1 MTDVMEAARQGDED
15 AFAALVEPH
24 RRELRALCYR
34 MLGSVDDA
42 DDALQEVLVRA
53 WRGLPGFEGRS
64 SLRTWLFRIAT
75 NACLNRLERRPA
87 RTVPLDFGPAAGPG
101 EGPGELLDEALW
113 LGPYPDRFLADES
126 TGPEAAVVRAESVE
140 LAFVAALQRLP
151 SQARA
156 VLILRSVLD
165 YSAQETA
172 DMLGISVAAANS
184 SLQRARSAVRR
195 QVPSRSQ
202 QRTVRDLGDDRVRDL
217 VTRYAQAFEAADIE
231 GLLALLT
238 EDATWSMPPMPAWY
252 RGHEAI
258 AAFLHDY
265 PLRQTWRHLPTRANG
280 QPALGCYAWDEREG
294 AYVAA
299 ALDVL
304 TLDGDRIVAVMG
316 FVDPRAL
323 ALCDLPARLPAD
335 TARAGDAGWAS

>member
-1 MTDVMEAARQGDED
+1 MADVMEAARQGDEA

-42 DDALQEVLVRA
+42 DDALQEILVRA
-53 WRGLPGFEGRS
+53 WRGLPRFEGRS
-64 SLRTWLFRIAT
+64 SLRTWLYRIAT

-87 RTVPLDFGPAAGPG
+87 RTVPFDFGPAAAPG

-113 LGPYPDRFLADES
+113 LGPYPDRFLADED
-126 TGPEAAVVRAESVE
+126 TGPEAAALRAESVE

-151 SQARA
+151 SRARA

-165 YSAQETA
+165 YPAQETA

-184 SLQRARSAVRR
+184 ILQRARSTLRS

-202 QRTVRDLGDDRVRDL
+202 QATVRDLGDERVRDL
-217 VTRYAQAFEAADIE
+217 VTRYARAIETADVD
-231 GLLALLT
+231 GLLALLS
-238 EDATWSMPPMPAWY
+238 EDATWAMPPMPAWY
-252 RGHEAI
+252 RGKEAI
-258 AAFLHDY
+258 RGFLLDY
-265 PLRQTWRHLPTRANG
+265 PLRHRWRHLPARANG
-280 QPALGCYAWDEREG
+280 QPALGCYAWDRREH
-294 AYVAA
+294 AYLAT

-304 TLDGDRIVAVMG
+304 TLDGDRITAVMG
-316 FVDPRAL
+316 FVDPKAV
-323 ALCDLPARLPAD
+323 ALCGLPARLPAG
-335 TARAGDAGWAS
+335 TAPAGWPA